1 MSSDFHDLIGITI
14 SVKVISHRRGPY
26 TVTGELKRVTWKHII
41 LASVRTGYLHRIS
54 LDSIL
59 SVTEIEPKFKVL
71 NFLQDGSE
79 TASSLKKE
87 VIE

>member
-1 MSSDFHDLIGITI
+1 MSSDFHELIGITI

-59 SVTEIEPKFKVL
+59 SVTEIEPEFKIL
-71 NFLQDGSE
+71 NFLKDGME
-79 TASSLKKE
+79 QPYAPKRE
-87 VIE
+87 

>member
-1 MSSDFHDLIGITI
+1 MNSDFNDLIGITI

-59 SVTEIEPKFKVL
+59 SVTEIEPEFKIL
-71 NFLQDGSE
+71 NFLKDGME
-79 TASSLKKE
+79 QPYAPKRK
-87 VIE
+87 

>member
-1 MSSDFHDLIGITI
+1 MSSDFHELIGITI

-54 LDSIL
+54 LDSIF
-59 SVTEIEPKFKVL
+59 SVTEIEPEFKIL
-71 NFLQDGSE
+71 NFLKDGME
-79 TASSLKKE
+79 QPYAPKRK
-87 VIE
+87 

>member
-1 MSSDFHDLIGITI
+1 MNSDFHELIGITI

-54 LDSIL
+54 LDSIF
-59 SVTEIEPKFKVL
+59 SVTEIEPEFKIL
-71 NFLQDGSE
+71 NFLKDGME
-79 TASSLKKE
+79 QPYAPKRE
-87 VIE
+87 

>member
-1 MSSDFHDLIGITI
+1 MSSDFHELIGITI

-59 SVTEIEPKFKVL
+59 SVTEIEPEFKIL
-71 NFLQDGSE
+71 NFLKDGME
-79 TASSLKKE
+79 QPYAPKRK
-87 VIE
+87 